1 MELSEKSGNCVKC
14 RLTRSQQKLK
24 KQNTRSMLTHKNEQL
39 ASLPRKRQT
48 LARVLSEARLAFS
61 MHGLAGARI
70 DDIARAAG
78 VTKQLIYH
86 YFSSKE
92 DLFSSVLDESVQD
105 VLADLL
111 TLELEHLPPTQ
122 AMRVLLEHSFDQ
134 YRMHPALSA
143 LAQESLRQHDL
154 DASHINR
161 FTQIAP
167 ILIRMMDGILRRGEA
182 SGEFVPRVNARL
194 FCAASGLLTTGG
206 FISSYIVST
215 LAGFDTT
222 TTEGSSAWRQ
232 YSVDFVMGTVLT
244 RNHSDRQHISATENT
259 LQTIKARTT

>member
-1 MELSEKSGNCVKC
+1 MPIQKSE
-14 RLTRSQQKLK
+14 QP
-24 KQNTRSMLTHKNEQL
+24 
-39 ASLPRKRQT
+39 AFLPRKRQT
-48 LARVLSEARLAFS
+48 LTRVLNEARLAFS
-61 MHGLAGARI
+61 KHGLAGARI

-86 YFSSKE
+86 YFSDKE
-92 DLFSSVLDESVQD
+92 DLFSSVLDASVQD
-105 VLADLL
+105 VLANLL
-111 TLELEHLPPTQ
+111 TLDLDHLPPTQ

-143 LAQESLRQHDL
+143 LAQESLRQHEL
-154 DASHINR
+154 DARHINR

-182 SGEFVPRVNARL
+182 NGEFVSGVDARL

-206 FISSYIVST
+206 FTSSYIVST

-222 TTEGSSAWRQ
+222 TPEGSSAWRR
-232 YSVDFVMGTVLT
+232 YSVDFVMGTVLK
-244 RNHSDRQHISATENT
+244 RNHSPRQHLPTDPTT
-259 LQTIKARTT
+259 LRNIKTMTT

>member
-1 MELSEKSGNCVKC
+1 MELSDKSDNRVKY
-14 RLTRSQQKLK
+14 RLTQSQKKLNE
-24 KQNTRSMLTHKNEQL
+24 QDTRSMPTYINEQL
-39 ASLPRKRQT
+39 APLPRKRQT
-48 LARVLSEARLAFS
+48 LARVLNEARQAFS

-86 YFSSKE
+86 YFSNKE
-92 DLFSSVLDESVQD
+92 DLFSSVLDASVQD

-111 TLELEHLPPTQ
+111 NLDLDDLPPTQ

-134 YRMHPALSA
+134 YRMHPALST
-143 LAQESLRQHDL
+143 LAQESLRQHEL
-154 DASHINR
+154 CAGHTNR

-182 SGEFVPRVNARL
+182 NEEFVSGVDARL

-206 FISSYIVST
+206 FTSSYIVST

-222 TTEGSSAWRQ
+222 TPEGSSAWRQ
-232 YSVDFVMGTVLT
+232 YSVDFVMSTLLA
-244 RNHSDRQHISATENT
+244 RNHPHWQNIPTDPTT
-259 LQTIKARTT
+259 L